1 MTLVEIDFW
10 ILVLMSSDNG
20 VRQPDADCLAVGSM
34 SMPCH
39 SPMDTKPGR
48 REIL

>member
-1 MTLVEIDFW
+1 
-10 ILVLMSSDNG
+10 
-20 VRQPDADCLAVGSM
+20 VRQPATDCLAVGFISYIV
-34 SMPCH
+34 SCH